1 MRRVEETMNIV
12 TQHLLQAVDEPDLIA
27 FVEAWDRLESL
38 VIDIY
43 KRGYAEKEDTR
54 AYPGL
59 KREAKQSYRKWKA
72 MLEPHWRGLEAAA
85 RPVEADPFQ
94 AILGRSR
101 AQAFVGDW
109 AAMQT
114 LPAARQAI
122 NHLLLEI
129 NQG

>member
-1 MRRVEETMNIV
+1 MREVEETMNIV
-12 TQHLLQAVDEPDLIA
+12 THHLLQAVSEPELIA

-43 KRGYAEKEDTR
+43 KRGCAEKEDTR

-59 KREAKQSYRKWKA
+59 KREAKQAYKKWKA
-72 MLEPHWRGLEAAA
+72 MLEPHWRGLAAA
-85 RPVEADPFQ
+85 GRPVEADPFL

-122 NHLLLEI
+122 NHLLIEF

>member
-1 MRRVEETMNIV
+1 MCEVEETMNIV
-12 TQHLLQAVDEPDLIA
+12 TQHLLQAVNEPDLIA

-59 KREAKQSYRKWKA
+59 KREVKQAYRNWKA
-72 MLEPHWRGLEAAA
+72 MLEPHWRGLAAA
-85 RPVEADPFQ
+85 GRPIEADPFQ
-94 AILGRSR
+94 AILGRSQ

>member
-1 MRRVEETMNIV
+1 MNIV
-12 TQHLLQAVDEPDLIA
+12 TQHLLQAVNEPDLIA

-59 KREAKQSYRKWKA
+59 KREVKQAYRNWKA
-72 MLEPHWRGLEAAA
+72 MLEPHWRGLAAA
-85 RPVEADPFQ
+85 GRPIEADPFQ
-94 AILGRSR
+94 AILGRSQ

>member
-1 MRRVEETMNIV
+1 MCEVEETMNIV
-12 TQHLLQAVDEPDLIA
+12 TQHLLQAVNEPDLIA

-43 KRGYAEKEDTR
+43 KRGCAEKEDTR

-59 KREAKQSYRKWKA
+59 KREVKQAYRNWKA
-72 MLEPHWRGLEAAA
+72 MLEPHWRGLAAA
-85 RPVEADPFQ
+85 GRPIEADPFQ
-94 AILGRSR
+94 AILGRSQ